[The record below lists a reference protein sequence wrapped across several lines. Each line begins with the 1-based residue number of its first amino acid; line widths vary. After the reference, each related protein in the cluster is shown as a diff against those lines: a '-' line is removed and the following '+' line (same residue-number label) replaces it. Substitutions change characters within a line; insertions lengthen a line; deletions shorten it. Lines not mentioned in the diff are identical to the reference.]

1 MLGKDQGTELQ
12 RISSAVLQQPVLLPL
27 PGQTGAEP
35 VVRLRNELNQWLD
48 SQMLFSGIFK
58 IFSSLCPQT
67 VHLFPKFLSALSHS
81 EQVTP
86 LVFTDISN
94 SEYSNIAQPMLL
106 SQHTAKCLSPP
117 IVQCLFGCIWHASV
131 VAFLHLLSYTFS
143 QLNGHFLGLNSNK
156 KWWGCCSAMT
166 GFSPRVM
173 GGPSLA
179 AGPVMPADLLH
190 ICTCPHRRNK
200 AINKRVIA
208 ENSCLPKH
216 WLRVQGCIRLQGL
229 HWSSNTLSRMSCEMQ
244 HLQADP
250 WAGFWEVCLQFC
262 PFSRVTLY
270 TPHCNHCCCSDPR
283 DLETR
288 MYNNEGH

>member
-35 VVRLRNELNQWLD
+35 VVRLRNKLDQWLD
-48 SQMLFSGIFK
+48 SQMLFSG

-94 SEYSNIAQPMLL
+94 SEYSNTTQPMLL
-106 SQHTAKCLSPP
+106 SQHTAKYLSPP

-143 QLNGHFLGLNSNK
+143 QWSGHFLGLNSNK
-156 KWWGCCSAMT
+156 W
-166 GFSPRVM
+166 
-173 GGPSLA
+173 
-179 AGPVMPADLLH
+179 
-190 ICTCPHRRNK
+190 
-200 AINKRVIA
+200 
-208 ENSCLPKH
+208 
-216 WLRVQGCIRLQGL
+216 
-229 HWSSNTLSRMSCEMQ
+229 
-244 HLQADP
+244 
-250 WAGFWEVCLQFC
+250 
-262 PFSRVTLY
+262 
-270 TPHCNHCCCSDPR
+270 
-283 DLETR
+283 
-288 MYNNEGH
+288 